1 LRVKSYFAQLRK
13 LIADCPVVAS
23 WQCEEDVRT
32 ATLGS
37 FKARISFVD
46 GSFLDFREFVDTS
59 TRPVLRYSYSYHYQK
74 NEQMIFR
81 YDNAPHHPE
90 LLGFPHHK
98 HIADSTLESQPPSM
112 KELFAEISRLL
123 LSC

>member
-1 LRVKSYFAQLRK
+1 MRVESYFAQLRK
-13 LIADCPVVAS
+13 LIADCAVVAS

-37 FKARISFVD
+37 FKARLSFLD

-59 TRPVLRYSYSYHYQK
+59 TRPVRRYSYSYHNQK
-74 NEQMIFR
+74 DEQMIFR

-90 LLGFPHHK
+90 LPGFPHHK
-98 HIADSTLESQPPSM
+98 HVVDSTVESQLPSL
-112 KELFAEISRLL
+112 KEVLPEISRLIL
-123 LSC
+123 QN